1 MTDQAITV
9 VVVDDHPVFRLGMV
23 GLLSSLPGIEVSG
36 QAANRVE
43 LERAIASPPRVVMM
57 DLQLHGAADAVDESG
72 IELTRWLSHTHP
84 EIAVL
89 VITMS
94 DDDTSVAAAV
104 RAGARGYL
112 LKAAAPEEVERAV
125 RAVAN
130 GEMILGA
137 QVAARA
143 MAQVVGGR
151 AAVRVPFPELHPS
164 GARGAGPG
172 SPWLGQ
178 RHHFAPAGAESED
191 GPQSRRERAHQALA
205 ARPRGCDH
213 RGARSRSG
221 VLIGPDRRRV
231 RFCESRS
238 TRPGSGCGQL
248 LSTSR
253 MTDRTWCRGCPMLCS
268 AWCRASVTSW
278 ATCSLASR

>member
-137 QVAARA
+137 RVAARA

-151 AAVRVPFPELHPS
+151 AAVRVPFPELTDREREVLDLV
-164 GARGAGPG
+164 ARGLDNGTI
-172 SPWLGQ
+172 
-178 RHHFAPAGAESED
+178 
-191 GPQSRRERAHQALA
+191 SRRLVLSPKTVRNHVANVLTKLSLRDRAAAIIA
-205 ARPRGCDH
+205 AREAG
-213 RGARSRSG
+213 
-221 VLIGPDRRRV
+221 L
-231 RFCESRS
+231 
-238 TRPGSGCGQL
+238 GS
-248 LSTSR
+248 
-253 MTDRTWCRGCPMLCS
+253 
-268 AWCRASVTSW
+268 
-278 ATCSLASR
+278 

>member
-137 QVAARA
+137 RVAARA

-151 AAVRVPFPELHPS
+151 AAVRVPFPELTDREREVLDLV
-164 GARGAGPG
+164 ARGFDNATI
-172 SPWLGQ
+172 
-178 RHHFAPAGAESED
+178 
-191 GPQSRRERAHQALA
+191 SRRLVLSPKTVRNHVANVLTKLSLRDRAAAIIA
-205 ARPRGCDH
+205 AREAG
-213 RGARSRSG
+213 
-221 VLIGPDRRRV
+221 L
-231 RFCESRS
+231 
-238 TRPGSGCGQL
+238 GS
-248 LSTSR
+248 
-253 MTDRTWCRGCPMLCS
+253 
-268 AWCRASVTSW
+268 
-278 ATCSLASR
+278 

>member
-57 DLQLHGAADAVDESG
+57 DLQLHGAADAMDESG
-72 IELTRWLSHTHP
+72 IELTRWLSHSHP

-151 AAVRVPFPELHPS
+151 AAVRVPFPELTDREREVLDLV
-164 GARGAGPG
+164 ARGLDNGTI
-172 SPWLGQ
+172 
-178 RHHFAPAGAESED
+178 
-191 GPQSRRERAHQALA
+191 SRRLVLSPKTVRNHVANVLTKLSLRDRAAAIIA
-205 ARPRGCDH
+205 AREAG
-213 RGARSRSG
+213 
-221 VLIGPDRRRV
+221 L
-231 RFCESRS
+231 
-238 TRPGSGCGQL
+238 GS
-248 LSTSR
+248 
-253 MTDRTWCRGCPMLCS
+253 
-268 AWCRASVTSW
+268 
-278 ATCSLASR
+278 

>member
-43 LERAIASPPRVVMM
+43 LERAIVSPPRVVMM
-57 DLQLHGAADAVDESG
+57 DLQLHGAADAMDESG
-72 IELTRWLSHTHP
+72 IELTRWLSHSHP

-151 AAVRVPFPELHPS
+151 AAVRVPFPELTDREREVLDLV
-164 GARGAGPG
+164 ARGFDNATI
-172 SPWLGQ
+172 
-178 RHHFAPAGAESED
+178 
-191 GPQSRRERAHQALA
+191 SRRLVLSPKTVRNHVANVLTKLSLRDRAAVIIA
-205 ARPRGCDH
+205 AREAG
-213 RGARSRSG
+213 
-221 VLIGPDRRRV
+221 L
-231 RFCESRS
+231 
-238 TRPGSGCGQL
+238 GS
-248 LSTSR
+248 
-253 MTDRTWCRGCPMLCS
+253 
-268 AWCRASVTSW
+268 
-278 ATCSLASR
+278 